1 MKFRQ
6 QIKQIR
12 PETVIDRSFVYAIY
26 WFFAVAPFI
35 TAIPL
40 FFLMPESLPSRVYP
54 FVEKELPGSRWE
66 LFLIPAAW
74 FVANV
79 VLHYVF
85 YFIERSHDKMPTH
98 IAILRVLTSVI
109 FAALAIIMELFVY
122 QTAMISL

>member
-1 MKFRQ
+1 MKIRQ

-12 PETVIDRSFVYAIY
+12 PETIIDRSFVNAIF
-26 WFFAVAPFI
+26 WFFAIAPFI

-54 FVEKELPGSRWE
+54 FIAMEKPGSRWE

-85 YFIERSHDKMPTH
+85 YLIERSQKKLTMQV
-98 IAILRVLTSVI
+98 AILRVVTAVI

-122 QTAMISL
+122 RTAMINI

>member
-12 PETVIDRSFVYAIY
+12 PETVIDRSFVYLIF
-26 WFFAVAPFI
+26 WFFAIAPFI

-54 FVEKELPGSRWE
+54 FAEAKMPGSRWE

-85 YFIERSHDKMPTH
+85 LLIERSQGKMPLH
-98 IAILRVLTSVI
+98 VAILRVVAAVV
-109 FAALAIIMELFVY
+109 FAALAIVMELFVY
-122 QTAMISL
+122 RTAMINL